1 MGISRSTWST
11 YKTAQTMIQKCESE
25 TKADLSIPFNQKK
38 TLIFIDWLVRI
49 RKLKASTVNSY
60 LAGVRQLHI
69 VKGLDPPNIRSSLVK
84 LVLRGIE
91 NRDGIQK
98 RTGSNKGRLPMT
110 LNMML
115 VFKNTI
121 ANSDFGKNDKRLLWA
136 VSTVAFA
143 GGFRIG
149 EILSK
154 LESTFDPDFTLLT
167 KDVSCSLDEGG
178 RTVIHI
184 CLKCPKESKS
194 ATPTVVDLY
203 QNDGPLC
210 PVKAFL
216 TWRKLKPRDIDKP
229 MFRWENGAN
238 LTGAKLNSVM
248 SKFLDPYT
256 DKSIGSFNTHSFRI
270 GLASMLG
277 SLGFT
282 DEEIKAAGRWS
293 SRAFEAYMKLKR
305 TKRAGVGRQI
315 CNITK

>member
-1 MGISRSTWST
+1 MPRGFNPTPVKGSAKYGTKGGCAASLLEELDLPREAAAALAELGNMGISRSTWST
-11 YKTAQTMIQKCESE
+11 YKTAKTMIQKCESE
-25 TKADLSIPFNQKK
+25 IKADLSIPFNQKK
-38 TLIFIDWLVRI
+38 TLLFIDWLVRI

-69 VKGLDPPNIRSSLVK
+69 VSGLEPPNIRSSLVK
-84 LVLRGIE
+84 LVLKGVE

-98 RTGSNKGRLPMT
+98 RAGSKRGRLPMT
-110 LNMML
+110 INMML

-121 ANSDFGKNDKRLLWA
+121 ANSDLKKNDKRLLWA

-167 KDVSCSLDEGG
+167 KDVSCSQDKTGN
-178 RTVIHI
+178 TVIHI

-194 ATPTVVDLY
+194 SAPTVVDLY

-216 TWRKLKPRDIDKP
+216 TW
-229 MFRWENGAN
+229 
-238 LTGAKLNSVM
+238 
-248 SKFLDPYT
+248 
-256 DKSIGSFNTHSFRI
+256 
-270 GLASMLG
+270 
-277 SLGFT
+277 
-282 DEEIKAAGRWS
+282 
-293 SRAFEAYMKLKR
+293 
-305 TKRAGVGRQI
+305 
-315 CNITK
+315 

>member
-1 MGISRSTWST
+1 
-11 YKTAQTMIQKCESE
+11 MIQKCESE

-154 LESTFDPDFTLLT
+154 L
-167 KDVSCSLDEGG
+167 
-178 RTVIHI
+178 
-184 CLKCPKESKS
+184 
-194 ATPTVVDLY
+194 
-203 QNDGPLC
+203 
-210 PVKAFL
+210 
-216 TWRKLKPRDIDKP
+216 
-229 MFRWENGAN
+229 
-238 LTGAKLNSVM
+238 
-248 SKFLDPYT
+248 
-256 DKSIGSFNTHSFRI
+256 
-270 GLASMLG
+270 
-277 SLGFT
+277 
-282 DEEIKAAGRWS
+282 
-293 SRAFEAYMKLKR
+293 
-305 TKRAGVGRQI
+305 
-315 CNITK
+315 